1 MSKYVGIIDEG
12 LIWGGSHNCC
22 GTCRLSGQGYGHM
35 FCPLIEDV
43 ENHIIED
50 WNKILPKCPFKPLPE
65 SQPIIPARVVQP
77 DGYSILYKEGWND
90 CIKALTSEMIQ
101 HPSSEYCEKYLIHV
115 SDDICIN
122 MVDKNYRCES
132 CGSEHFSKYMSASGV
147 AAFVCNSCK
156 AVYVIKEKG
165 E

>member
-1 MSKYVGIIDEG
+1 MSKYVGVIDES
-12 LIWGGSHNCC
+12 LIWGGSHNC
-22 GTCRLSGQGYGHM
+22 GTCRFAGHRQS
-35 FCPLIEDV
+35 FCPLIED
-43 ENHIIED
+43 IED
-50 WNKILPKCPFKPLPE
+50 HTIKDWSKILPKCPLKQIPE
-65 SQPIIPARVVQP
+65 PMKVVADRVVQP

-90 CIKALTSEMIQ
+90 CIKAFMSEMIQ
-101 HPSSEYCEKYLIHV
+101 HPSSEFCEKYLTHV

-122 MVDKNYRCES
+122 MVDKNFRCES
-132 CGSEHFSKYMSASGV
+132 CGSEHFSKYVSANGV